1 MKKPKNK
8 KKAAKDTNPPIVKE
22 MKERGAIVR
31 PADLEK
37 AKKKQGNANNN
48 SVIPKSQTPG
58 VGETQE
64 TMGVTK

>member
-1 MKKPKNK
+1 M
-8 KKAAKDTNPPIVKE
+8 NPPIVKE

-37 AKKKQGNANNN
+37 AKKKQANSNNN
-48 SVIPKSQTPG
+48 NPVIPKSHTPG

-64 TMGVTK
+64 TMGVSK

>member
-1 MKKPKNK
+1 
-8 KKAAKDTNPPIVKE
+8 

-37 AKKKQGNANNN
+37 AKKKQGNTNNN
-48 SVIPKSQTPG
+48 NPVIQRSHTPG

-64 TMGVTK
+64 TIGGNK

>member
-1 MKKPKNK
+1 
-8 KKAAKDTNPPIVKE
+8 

-37 AKKKQGNANNN
+37 AKKKQSSTNNN
-48 SVIPKSQTPG
+48 NPVIPRSHTPG

-64 TMGVTK
+64 TIGVSK